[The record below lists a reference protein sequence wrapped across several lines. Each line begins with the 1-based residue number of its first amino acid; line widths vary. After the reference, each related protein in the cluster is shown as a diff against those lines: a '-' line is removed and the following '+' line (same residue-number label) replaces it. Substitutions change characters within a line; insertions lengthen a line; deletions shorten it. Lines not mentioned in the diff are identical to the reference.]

1 MRNKFKL
8 DIKQYYLI
16 VRKKC
21 VEKNTKSK
29 NPEVVK
35 IKNAELKLLSR
46 CAACNSKQSK
56 SIKEQEARRL
66 LNIFFQK
73 YKMNDITNNFLL
85 GRDKSMSR
93 MNLRQSGPTY
103 SDCQLFNKN
112 KEVKGN

>member
-1 MRNKFKL
+1 M
-8 DIKQYYLI
+8 
-16 VRKKC
+16 
-21 VEKNTKSK
+21 
-29 NPEVVK
+29 
-35 IKNAELKLLSR
+35 KLLSR

-66 LNIFFQK
+66 LKIFFQK

-93 MNLRQSGPTY
+93 MNLRQSGSTY

>member
-1 MRNKFKL
+1 MCR
-8 DIKQYYLI
+8 
-16 VRKKC
+16 
-21 VEKNTKSK
+21 KNTKSK

-35 IKNAELKLLSR
+35 IKNAKLKLLSR

-66 LNIFFQK
+66 LKIFFQK

-93 MNLRQSGPTY
+93 MN
-103 SDCQLFNKN
+103 
-112 KEVKGN
+112 